1 MTFKHSYLSVAI
13 LAGTAILSANT
24 ALAEDNATIEEV
36 QVTGSYIKGTPGD
49 SALPVQILDRSYI
62 DSIGAT
68 SVSDVIAKL
77 AISSGTENQA
87 DSFTAGS
94 TQGTANVNLR
104 GLGLSSTL
112 VLINGRRKLSLAA

>member
-68 SVSDVIAKL
+68 
-77 AISSGTENQA
+77 
-87 DSFTAGS
+87 
-94 TQGTANVNLR
+94 
-104 GLGLSSTL
+104 
-112 VLINGRRKLSLAA
+112 